1 LTQDHPLWTLFP
13 DKVSL
18 THSRSLS
25 LSHSLSLFLSA
36 LIGSWYWFL
45 AFCDR
50 FLAYVTAYNCRAHGL
65 TLCPES
71 CPERAL
77 LGHTSQKRALKE
89 PCWDARLLN
98 KLSLSLSLSL
108 SLTHTHTHCRD
119 LALPCLIGAARE
131 RQTVRERDGF
141 ADKLC
146 TPNTLCVSLCLS
158 LSLSRQR
165 SFDPPRGGSG
175 AVRQGEE
182 YVCVPRTL
190 VPRTLVPRTIAY
202 LGICTW
208 IWKKPASCP
217 SNPFTVAHTQF
228 LGLAAL
234 FCFKNPSMDPK
245 SRWF

>member
-1 LTQDHPLWTLFP
+1 LFP

-98 KLSLSLSLSL
+98 KLPLSLSL
-108 SLTHTHTHCRD
+108 SLTHTHTHTLPRPRS
-119 LALPCLIGAARE
+119 ALLDWCGERETNSERE
-131 RQTVRERDGF
+131 RERETDLQTSCAPPTHSVS
-141 ADKLC
+141 LS
-146 TPNTLCVSLCLS
+146 VSLCLS
-158 LSLSRQR
+158 PDKEDLTPLEEVVALCGKGRSMSAFHELSFHELSLHELSLTWASAPGFGRSRR
-165 SFDPPRGGSG
+165 
-175 AVRQGEE
+175 AVPATPSPWPTPSSWVWRP
-182 YVCVPRTL
+182 CFASRTL
-190 VPRTLVPRTIAY
+190 AWTRS
-202 LGICTW
+202 
-208 IWKKPASCP
+208 PAG
-217 SNPFTVAHTQF
+217 FDT
-228 LGLAAL
+228 
-234 FCFKNPSMDPK
+234 
-245 SRWF
+245 